1 MDSNDI
7 RPDRDFKKLNK
18 MAISSKLHRSE
29 VTVVTAIAAI
39 Q

>member
-1 MDSNDI
+1 
-7 RPDRDFKKLNK
+7 

-39 Q
+39 QWFP